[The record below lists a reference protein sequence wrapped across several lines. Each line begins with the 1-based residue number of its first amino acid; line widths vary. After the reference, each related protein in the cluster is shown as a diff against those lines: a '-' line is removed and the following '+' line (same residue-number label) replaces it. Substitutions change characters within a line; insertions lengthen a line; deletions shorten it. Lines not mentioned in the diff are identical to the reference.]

1 QYVAR
6 DRSRRPA
13 QRWGVA
19 RTLPHCVTAGR
30 GRTAAQ
36 VRPAFGLSAPPRQYV
51 ARDRSR
57 RPVLRWGVARTLPH
71 CVTAGRGRTAAQV
84 RPVSFYIKT
93 QNGVG

>member
-1 QYVAR
+1 M
-6 DRSRRPA
+6 
-13 QRWGVA
+13 
-19 RTLPHCVTAGR
+19 TAGR

-36 VRPAFGLSAPPRQYV
+36 VRPAFGLPAPPRQYV

-84 RPVSFYIKT
+84 RPAFGLPAPPRQHLARDRSCRPVLRW
-93 QNGVG
+93 GV